1 VANVLGIL
9 GVVVFIA
16 CTIAL
21 AAGITWLVVKFSPT
35 PGSKPKPESEPG
47 S

>member
-1 VANVLGIL
+1 MSTFLGLL

-16 CTIAL
+16 AIISL
-21 AAGITWLVVKFSPT
+21 AAGITWLVVRLSPPSNGDT
-35 PGSKPKPESEPG
+35 AKNPSRS